1 MAPTRSL
8 ATESVSGG
16 KKIKD
21 RLTLAFTVNATGSEK
36 LDMWVI
42 GSSKS
47 PRCFKNINLKHLNI
61 QYRHNKS
68 KWMTGIIM
76 KEYLEWLDDGM
87 KYRKILLLLDNFAG
101 QELAVRLVGGL
112 EGLQNVRVAW
122 LPANTKSHW
131 QPLDQR
137 IIASFKLAYRKQWI
151 NFILNQHESG
161 KDPQKT
167 LNILRAIQWSQI
179 SWEDLEACVIQRCWW
194 KSTLISR
201 PDRQELEP
209 GFYTTQSEELEA
221 QIAGFFRDPIPI
233 RDFLEPA
240 EEIIVEKDSDIFE
253 AIVKRYSIIN
263 GDGDGD
269 DNDGH
274 EEFEEIR
281 PSISEAS
288 KAMDTLQSFIFLG
301 KNGGK
306 IPVFKALNQI
316 GNEISQEGRDRFT

>member
-1 MAPTRSL
+1 
-8 ATESVSGG
+8 
-16 KKIKD
+16 
-21 RLTLAFTVNATGSEK
+21 
-36 LDMWVI
+36 
-42 GSSKS
+42 
-47 PRCFKNINLKHLNI
+47 
-61 QYRHNKS
+61 
-68 KWMTGIIM
+68 
-76 KEYLEWLDDGM
+76 M

-112 EGLQNVRVAW
+112 EGLQNVQVAW

-167 LNILRAIQWSQI
+167 VNILRAIQWSQI
-179 SWEDLEACVIQRCWW
+179 SWEDLEACVIKRCWW

-240 EEIIVEKDSDIFE
+240 EEIILEKDSDIFE
-253 AIVKRYSIIN
+253 AIVNRYSIID
-263 GDGDGD
+263 GDGDGH

-274 EEFEEIR
+274 HEFEEIR
-281 PSISEAS
+281 PSISEARPWILFNHLFS
-288 KAMDTLQSFIFLG
+288 LERTEVKSQFL
-301 KNGGK
+301 
-306 IPVFKALNQI
+306 
-316 GNEISQEGRDRFT
+316 

>member
-1 MAPTRSL
+1 
-8 ATESVSGG
+8 
-16 KKIKD
+16 
-21 RLTLAFTVNATGSEK
+21 
-36 LDMWVI
+36 
-42 GSSKS
+42 
-47 PRCFKNINLKHLNI
+47 
-61 QYRHNKS
+61 
-68 KWMTGIIM
+68 
-76 KEYLEWLDDGM
+76 M

-112 EGLQNVRVAW
+112 EGL
-122 LPANTKSHW
+122 

-167 LNILRAIQWSQI
+167 FNILRAIQWSQI
-179 SWEDLEACVIQRCWW
+179 SWEGLEACVIKRCWW

-201 PDRQELEP
+201 PDTQELEP

-233 RDFLEPA
+233 RDFLEPV

-253 AIVKRYSIIN
+253 AIVNRYSIID

-274 EEFEEIR
+274 DEFEGIR

-288 KAMDTLQSFIFLG
+288 KDMDTLQSFIFLG
-301 KNGGK
+301 NNGSK
-306 IPVFKALNQI
+306 ISVFKAFNQI
-316 GNEISQEGRDRFT
+316 GNEISQERRDRFTQSSIDNCLVRS